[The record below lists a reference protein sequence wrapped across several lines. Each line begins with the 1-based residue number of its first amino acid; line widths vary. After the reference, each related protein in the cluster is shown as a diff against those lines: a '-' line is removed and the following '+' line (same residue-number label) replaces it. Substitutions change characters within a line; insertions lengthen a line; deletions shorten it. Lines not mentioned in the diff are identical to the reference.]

1 MELQHNGRRS
11 VAKWHLIGDDR
22 GIENRSPHAHY
33 TMDNDLKLK
42 AADVKLRFSTEDEFD
57 RIADPE
63 RPERMVNPDV
73 ALPPKAVVAVFQ
85 RTPGV

>member
-1 MELQHNGRRS
+1 MTGAS
-11 VAKWHLIGDDR
+11 KI
-22 GIENRSPHAHY
+22 AHY

-63 RPERMVNPDV
+63 RPERMVNPHVDT
-73 ALPPKAVVAVFQ
+73 AA
-85 RTPGV
+85 